1 MPTDPLCDY
10 RNLQKWLSKASN
22 LTARKTL
29 VIHRKYFKKWIIT
42 IKKVGWR
49 CRTLPCW
56 NIWNRANATDGIDRL
71 YTLGGDQNNSFY
83 LKSLGIADVIK
94 KAIANSTFKIIS
106 KFSNRLVPTKQKTV
120 SITQAKETNRNLLL
134 CVMASVIQES
144 IDENVPTYLFI
155 KVNSPSILGSN
166 FVCSSLLD
174 KLLDL
179 DLQRI
184 GEKER

>member
-1 MPTDPLCDY
+1 
-10 RNLQKWLSKASN
+10 
-22 LTARKTL
+22 
-29 VIHRKYFKKWIIT
+29 
-42 IKKVGWR
+42 
-49 CRTLPCW
+49 
-56 NIWNRANATDGIDRL
+56 
-71 YTLGGDQNNSFY
+71 
-83 LKSLGIADVIK
+83 
-94 KAIANSTFKIIS
+94 
-106 KFSNRLVPTKQKTV
+106 
-120 SITQAKETNRNLLL
+120 
-134 CVMASVIQES
+134 MASVIQES